1 MAQSN
6 FSGSWGSNLTLDA
19 SYTVKS
25 QNIANNTSVITFT
38 VKLIANGYASISDSG
53 TKPLT
58 INVNGGGAIPQVN
71 VSISPGQTKVLLG
84 NDYTIGHNS
93 DGTKTADL
101 SAKLDINIGGY
112 GSATVALKAYLP
124 KINRTS
130 TITVPTA
137 TLGSSVNIAIS
148 KADTN
153 YTSTL
158 RYEWYGST
166 GTIVDKTTSTS
177 YSWTP
182 PLSLASGI
190 PNSVGG
196 SGKIFIDTYS
206 GTTLLGTSSATLTA
220 NVPSSVVPT
229 LASVTL
235 SDTNSK
241 VSAILTSPNFLQVL
255 SNIAVNFTGASG
267 AYGSTIQAY
276 KAEIVG
282 KNQSTASNG
291 GTLGV
296 MNYNGSYTIR
306 STVTDSRGRTSAPVD
321 TTINVIEYFLPIF
334 YYEASRIGS
343 DSQTIQVKRNAKIA
357 PISVGGTQKNT
368 MTISFRTSLAGKNT
382 WTTSQ
387 TGGGSWTAINTLTD
401 SLDSLSGG
409 FSVSSS
415 YDIEGTI
422 SDRFSGDIK
431 FSATIGTKVVV
442 SSKDKDGRHGFGQ
455 IADKSLPAGSVQ
467 STGGFYFKG
476 KPVQHYQQ
484 VDDTGKITRLDSVDL
499 NTIIND
505 TKPITVYAT
514 ANVPISGHGYYY
526 LEVFQHASGNAYVM
540 QRVTTRAYAGG
551 LRTFERI
558 REAGAWGSWVELMTV
573 NSPQMINTGWV
584 STGVSGV
591 YYKQTGDI
599 VTVKISVTTTANQN
613 LDIGSVPSSIAPAN
627 GLMFRVPA
635 WSLDQ
640 SIGRNL
646 QVGTS
651 GGMTLLSTS
660 RGDEIR
666 TQVSWTI

>member
-19 SYTVKS
+19 SYVVKS

-38 VKLIANGYASISDSG
+38 VKLIANGYASITDSG

-71 VSISPGQTKVLLG
+71 VSISPGQTKVLLS

-220 NVPSSVVPT
+220 NVPSTVIPT
-229 LASVTL
+229 LSSVTL

-282 KNQSTASNG
+282 KNQSTNSNG
-291 GTLGV
+291 GTLGI

-321 TTINVIEYFLPIF
+321 TTINVIEYFLPVF

-357 PISVGGTQKNT
+357 SISVGGTQKNT
-368 MTISFRTSLAGKNT
+368 MTITFRTSLAGKNT

-401 SLDSLSGG
+401 SLDSLSGV

-431 FSATIGTKVVV
+431 FSDTIGTKVVV
-442 SSKDKDGRHGFGQ
+442 SSKDKDGRHGFGR
-455 IADKSLPAGSVQ
+455 IADKSLPAGSVDIAGVFAMSGKQ
-467 STGGFYFKG
+467 LLDIFY
-476 KPVQHYQQ
+476 PV
-484 VDDTGKITRLDSVDL
+484 G
-499 NTIIND
+499 TIYES
-505 TKPITVYAT
+505 TKPDNPAT
-514 ANVPISGHGYYY
+514 FMGGTWSRFGNGRVLVGVDETDPTFNVPLQIGGEKAHTLSIQEIPSHTHGFRGGGENNYVRVEPSSTYGY
-526 LEVFQHASGNAYVM
+526 SGN
-540 QRVTTRAYAGG
+540 
-551 LRTFERI
+551 
-558 REAGAWGSWVELMTV
+558 SD
-573 NSPQMINTGWV
+573 
-584 STGVSGV
+584 
-591 YYKQTGDI
+591 K
-599 VTVKISVTTTANQN
+599 TTTATGGGQAHN
-613 LDIGSVPSSIAPAN
+613 
-627 GLMFRVPA
+627 
-635 WSLDQ
+635 
-640 SIGRNL
+640 NL
-646 QVGTS
+646 QPYVTVY
-651 GGMTLLSTS
+651 
-660 RGDEIR
+660 RWQR
-666 TQVSWTI
+666 TA

>member
-19 SYTVKS
+19 SYVVKS

-38 VKLIANGYASISDSG
+38 VKLIANGYASITDSG

-71 VSISPGQTKVLLG
+71 VSISPGQTKVLLS

-177 YSWTP
+177 FSWTP

-220 NVPSSVVPT
+220 NVPSSVIPT
-229 LASVTL
+229 LSSVTL

-255 SNIAVNFTGASG
+255 SNIAVNFTGATG

-282 KNQSTASNG
+282 KNQSTNSNG
-291 GTLGV
+291 GTLGI

-321 TTINVIEYFLPIF
+321 TTINVIEYFLPVF

-368 MTISFRTSLAGKNT
+368 MTITFKTSLAGKNT

-401 SLDSLSGG
+401 SLDSLSGV

-431 FSATIGTKVVV
+431 FSDTIGTKVVV
-442 SSKDKDGRHGFGQ
+442 SSKDSDGRHGFGR
-455 IADKSLPAGSVQ
+455 IADKSLPAGSVDIAGVFAMSGKQ
-467 STGGFYFKG
+467 LIDVFYPIG
-476 KPVQHYQQ
+476 
-484 VDDTGKITRLDSVDL
+484 
-499 NTIIND
+499 TIYES
-505 TKPITVYAT
+505 TKPDNPSTFMGGTWSRFGNGRVLVGVDET
-514 ANVPISGHGYYY
+514 DPTFNVPLQIGGEKAHTLSIQEIPSHTHGFRGGGENNYVRVEPSSTYGY
-526 LEVFQHASGNAYVM
+526 SGN
-540 QRVTTRAYAGG
+540 
-551 LRTFERI
+551 
-558 REAGAWGSWVELMTV
+558 SD
-573 NSPQMINTGWV
+573 
-584 STGVSGV
+584 
-591 YYKQTGDI
+591 K
-599 VTVKISVTTTANQN
+599 TTTATGGGQAHN
-613 LDIGSVPSSIAPAN
+613 
-627 GLMFRVPA
+627 
-635 WSLDQ
+635 
-640 SIGRNL
+640 NL
-646 QVGTS
+646 QPYVTVY
-651 GGMTLLSTS
+651 
-660 RGDEIR
+660 RWQR
-666 TQVSWTI
+666 TA

>member
-38 VKLIANGYASISDSG
+38 VKLIANGYASITDSG

-71 VSISPGQTKVLLG
+71 VSISPGQTKVLLR

-137 TLGSSVNIAIS
+137 TLGSAVNIAIS

-196 SGKIFIDTYS
+196 SGKLYIDTYS

-220 NVPSSVVPT
+220 NVPSTITPT
-229 LASVTL
+229 LSSVTL

-282 KNQSTASNG
+282 KNQSTNSNG
-291 GTLGV
+291 GTLGI
-296 MNYNGSYTIR
+296 MNYNGTLTVR

-321 TTINVIEYFLPIF
+321 TTINVIEYFLPVF

-368 MTISFRTSLAGKNT
+368 MTITFRTSLAGKNT

-387 TGGGSWTAINTLTD
+387 TGGGSWTSINTLTD
-401 SLDSLSGG
+401 SLDSLSGV

-431 FSATIGTKVVV
+431 FSDTIGTKVVV
-442 SSKDKDGRHGFGQ
+442 SSKDKDGRHGFGR
-455 IADKSLPAGSVQ
+455 IADKSLPAGSVDIAGVFAMSGKQ
-467 STGGFYFKG
+467 LLDVFYPIGTIYESTKPDNPATFMGGTWSRFGNGKVLVGVDENDADFNTVNKTGGEKAHTLTIPEMPSHTHTDSTSVKKASAEMTGFGLTQTSGFQDRVIVSSSGTSTGSTGGG
-476 KPVQHYQQ
+476 QAH
-484 VDDTGKITRLDSVDL
+484 
-499 NTIIND
+499 N
-505 TKPITVYAT
+505 
-514 ANVPISGHGYYY
+514 
-526 LEVFQHASGNAYVM
+526 
-540 QRVTTRAYAGG
+540 
-551 LRTFERI
+551 
-558 REAGAWGSWVELMTV
+558 
-573 NSPQMINTGWV
+573 
-584 STGVSGV
+584 
-591 YYKQTGDI
+591 
-599 VTVKISVTTTANQN
+599 
-613 LDIGSVPSSIAPAN
+613 
-627 GLMFRVPA
+627 
-635 WSLDQ
+635 
-640 SIGRNL
+640 NL
-646 QVGTS
+646 QPYVTIY
-651 GGMTLLSTS
+651 
-660 RGDEIR
+660 RWQR
-666 TQVSWTI
+666 TA

>member
-19 SYTVKS
+19 SYVVKS
-25 QNIANNTSVITFT
+25 QDITKNQSVITFT
-38 VKLIANGYASISDSG
+38 VKLISNGYASISDSG

-71 VSISPGQTKVLLG
+71 ASISPNQSKVLLS
-84 NDYTIGHNS
+84 NDYIIGHDS
-93 DGTKTADL
+93 DGNKTAGL

-130 TITVPTA
+130 TITIPTA
-137 TLGSSVNIAIS
+137 TLGSAVNIAIS

-158 RYEWYGST
+158 RYDWYGST
-166 GTIVDKTTSTS
+166 GTIVDKTTSTT

-182 PLSLASGI
+182 PISLASGI
-190 PNSVGG
+190 PNSVSG
-196 SGKIFIDTYS
+196 SGKIYIDTYS

-220 NVPSSVVPT
+220 NVPGSVVPT
-229 LASVTL
+229 LSSVTL

-282 KNQSTASNG
+282 KNQSTNSNG
-291 GTLGV
+291 GTLGI

-321 TTINVIEYFLPIF
+321 TTINVIEYFLPVF

-368 MTISFRTSLAGKNT
+368 MTITFRTSLAGKNT

-401 SLDSLSGG
+401 SLDSLSGV

-431 FSATIGTKVVV
+431 FSDTIGTKVVV
-442 SSKDKDGRHGFGQ
+442 SSKDKDGRHGFGR
-455 IADKSLPAGSVQ
+455 IADKSLPAGSVDIAGVFAMAGKQ
-467 STGGFYFKG
+467 LLDVFYPIGTIYESVKPDNPSTFMGGTWSRFG
-476 KPVQHYQQ
+476 NGRVLVG
-484 VDDTGKITRLDSVDL
+484 VDETDPTF
-499 NTIIND
+499 
-505 TKPITVYAT
+505 
-514 ANVPISGHGYYY
+514 NVPLQIGGEKSHTLSIQEIPSHTHGFRGGGENNYVRVEPSSTYGY
-526 LEVFQHASGNAYVM
+526 SGN
-540 QRVTTRAYAGG
+540 
-551 LRTFERI
+551 
-558 REAGAWGSWVELMTV
+558 SD
-573 NSPQMINTGWV
+573 
-584 STGVSGV
+584 
-591 YYKQTGDI
+591 K
-599 VTVKISVTTTANQN
+599 TTTATGGGQAHN
-613 LDIGSVPSSIAPAN
+613 
-627 GLMFRVPA
+627 
-635 WSLDQ
+635 
-640 SIGRNL
+640 NL
-646 QVGTS
+646 QPYVTVY
-651 GGMTLLSTS
+651 
-660 RGDEIR
+660 RWQR
-666 TQVSWTI
+666 TA

>member
-6 FSGSWGSNLTLDA
+6 FSGAWGSNLTLETTY
-19 SYTVKS
+19 SIKS
-25 QNIANNTSVITFT
+25 QDIAKNQSVINVV
-38 VKLIANGYASISDSG
+38 VKLKANSYAMISGAG

-58 INVNGGGAIPQVN
+58 ININGGGAIEQVDVN
-71 VSISPGQTKVLLG
+71 ISAGQTKIIFTK
-84 NDYTIGHNS
+84 DYTIDHAS
-93 DGTKTADL
+93 DGSKSFDI
-101 SAKLDINIGGY
+101 SAKLDINISYY
-112 GSATVALKAYLP
+112 GSATVALKAYMP

-166 GTIVDKTTSTS
+166 GTIVDKTASTT

-220 NVPSSVVPT
+220 NVPSTVIPT
-229 LASVTL
+229 LSSVTL

-282 KNQSTASNG
+282 KNQSTNSNG
-291 GTLGV
+291 GTLGI
-296 MNYNGSYTIR
+296 MNYNGTLTVR
-306 STVTDSRGRTSAPVD
+306 STVTDSRGRTSAPLD
-321 TTINVIEYFLPIF
+321 TTITVIEYFLPIF

-401 SLDSLSGG
+401 SLDSLSGV

-431 FSATIGTKVVV
+431 FSDTIGTKVVV
-442 SSKDKDGRHGFGQ
+442 SSKDKDGRHGFGR
-455 IADKSLPAGSVQ
+455 IADKSLPAGSVDIAGVFAINGKQ
-467 STGGFYFKG
+467 LLDVFYPVGTIYESTKPDNPSTFMGGTWSRFGNGRVLVGVDENDADFNTVNKTGGEKSHVLTINEMPSHTHTDSTSV
-476 KPVQHYQQ
+476 KKASAEL
-484 VDDTGKITRLDSVDL
+484 TGFGLTQTSGFQDRVIVSSSGTSSGATGGNQAHNNLQPYV
-499 NTIIND
+499 
-505 TKPITVYAT
+505 TVYRWQRT
-514 ANVPISGHGYYY
+514 A
-526 LEVFQHASGNAYVM
+526 
-540 QRVTTRAYAGG
+540 
-551 LRTFERI
+551 
-558 REAGAWGSWVELMTV
+558 
-573 NSPQMINTGWV
+573 
-584 STGVSGV
+584 
-591 YYKQTGDI
+591 
-599 VTVKISVTTTANQN
+599 
-613 LDIGSVPSSIAPAN
+613 
-627 GLMFRVPA
+627 
-635 WSLDQ
+635 
-640 SIGRNL
+640 
-646 QVGTS
+646 
-651 GGMTLLSTS
+651 
-660 RGDEIR
+660 
-666 TQVSWTI
+666 

>member
-19 SYTVKS
+19 SYVVKS

-38 VKLIANGYASISDSG
+38 VKLIANGYASITDSG

-71 VSISPGQTKVLLG
+71 VSISPGQTKVLLS

-229 LASVTL
+229 LSSVTL

-282 KNQSTASNG
+282 KNQSTNSNG
-291 GTLGV
+291 GTLGI

-321 TTINVIEYFLPIF
+321 TTINVIEYFLPVF

-368 MTISFRTSLAGKNT
+368 MTITFRTSLAGKNT

-401 SLDSLSGG
+401 SLDSLSGV

-431 FSATIGTKVVV
+431 FSDTIGTKVVV
-442 SSKDKDGRHGFGQ
+442 SSKDKDGRHGFGR
-455 IADKSLPAGSVQ
+455 IADKSLPAGSVDIAGVFAMSGKQ
-467 STGGFYFKG
+467 LLDVFYPIG
-476 KPVQHYQQ
+476 
-484 VDDTGKITRLDSVDL
+484 
-499 NTIIND
+499 TIYES
-505 TKPITVYAT
+505 TKPDNPSTFMGGTWSRFGNGRVLVGVDET
-514 ANVPISGHGYYY
+514 DSTFNVPLQIGGEKSHTLSIQEIPSHTHGFRGGGENNYVRVEPSSTYGY
-526 LEVFQHASGNAYVM
+526 SGN
-540 QRVTTRAYAGG
+540 
-551 LRTFERI
+551 
-558 REAGAWGSWVELMTV
+558 SD
-573 NSPQMINTGWV
+573 
-584 STGVSGV
+584 
-591 YYKQTGDI
+591 K
-599 VTVKISVTTTANQN
+599 TTTATGGGQAHN
-613 LDIGSVPSSIAPAN
+613 
-627 GLMFRVPA
+627 
-635 WSLDQ
+635 
-640 SIGRNL
+640 NL
-646 QVGTS
+646 QPYVTIY
-651 GGMTLLSTS
+651 
-660 RGDEIR
+660 RWQR
-666 TQVSWTI
+666 TA

>member
-1 MAQSN
+1 MATSN

-38 VKLIANGYASISDSG
+38 VKLIANGYASITDSG

-71 VSISPGQTKVLLG
+71 VSISPGQTKVLLS

-220 NVPSSVVPT
+220 NVPSTVIPT
-229 LASVTL
+229 LSSVTL

-282 KNQSTASNG
+282 KNQSTNSNG
-291 GTLGV
+291 GTLGI

-321 TTINVIEYFLPIF
+321 TTINVIEYFLPVF

-357 PISVGGTQKNT
+357 PISVSGTQKNT
-368 MTISFRTSLAGKNT
+368 MTITFRTSLAGKNT

-401 SLDSLSGG
+401 SLDSLSGV

-431 FSATIGTKVVV
+431 FSDTIGTKVVV
-442 SSKDKDGRHGFGQ
+442 SSKDKDGRHGFGR
-455 IADKSLPAGSVQ
+455 IADKSLPAGSVDIAGVFAMSGKQ
-467 STGGFYFKG
+467 LLDVFYPIGTIYESTKPDNPATFMGGTWSRFGNGRVLVGVDENDADFNTVNKTGGEKKHTQTIAEMPSHTHGGDNGKQFHYYTASSGEVGGDGVNTGTTFKSG
-476 KPVQHYQQ
+476 AN
-484 VDDTGKITRLDSVDL
+484 TGATGGGQPFNIMQPYV
-499 NTIIND
+499 
-505 TKPITVYAT
+505 TVYRWQRT
-514 ANVPISGHGYYY
+514 A
-526 LEVFQHASGNAYVM
+526 
-540 QRVTTRAYAGG
+540 
-551 LRTFERI
+551 
-558 REAGAWGSWVELMTV
+558 
-573 NSPQMINTGWV
+573 
-584 STGVSGV
+584 
-591 YYKQTGDI
+591 
-599 VTVKISVTTTANQN
+599 
-613 LDIGSVPSSIAPAN
+613 
-627 GLMFRVPA
+627 
-635 WSLDQ
+635 
-640 SIGRNL
+640 
-646 QVGTS
+646 
-651 GGMTLLSTS
+651 
-660 RGDEIR
+660 
-666 TQVSWTI
+666 

>member
-38 VKLIANGYASISDSG
+38 VKLIANGYASITDSG

-71 VSISPGQTKVLLG
+71 VSISPGQTKVLLS
-84 NDYTIGHNS
+84 NDYTIGHNP

-177 YSWTP
+177 FSWTP

-229 LASVTL
+229 LSSVTL

-255 SNIAVNFTGASG
+255 SNIAVNFTGATG

-282 KNQSTASNG
+282 KNQSTNSNG
-291 GTLGV
+291 GTLGI
-296 MNYNGSYTIR
+296 MNYNGTYTVR
-306 STVTDSRGRTSAPVD
+306 ATVTDSRGRTSAPFD
-321 TTINVIEYFLPIF
+321 KTITVLEYFLPVF
-334 YYEASRIGS
+334 YFEATRIGS

-368 MTISFRTSLAGKNT
+368 MTITFRTSLAGKNT

-401 SLDSLSGG
+401 SLDSLSGV

-431 FSATIGTKVVV
+431 FSDTIGTKVVV
-442 SSKDKDGRHGFGQ
+442 SSKDKDGRHGFGR
-455 IADKSLPAGSVQ
+455 IADKSLPAGSVDIAGVFAMSGKQ
-467 STGGFYFKG
+467 LLDVFYPVGTIYESTKPDNPSTFMGGTWSRFGNGRVLVGVDENDADFNTVNKTGGEKAHTLTIPEMPSHTHEISVEQKVRAG
-476 KPVQHYQQ
+476 G
-484 VDDTGKITRLDSVDL
+484 TGYTLLDVGTATNLTSSSAGGNQAHNNLQPYV
-499 NTIIND
+499 
-505 TKPITVYAT
+505 TVYRWQRT
-514 ANVPISGHGYYY
+514 A
-526 LEVFQHASGNAYVM
+526 
-540 QRVTTRAYAGG
+540 
-551 LRTFERI
+551 
-558 REAGAWGSWVELMTV
+558 
-573 NSPQMINTGWV
+573 
-584 STGVSGV
+584 
-591 YYKQTGDI
+591 
-599 VTVKISVTTTANQN
+599 
-613 LDIGSVPSSIAPAN
+613 
-627 GLMFRVPA
+627 
-635 WSLDQ
+635 
-640 SIGRNL
+640 
-646 QVGTS
+646 
-651 GGMTLLSTS
+651 
-660 RGDEIR
+660 
-666 TQVSWTI
+666 

>member
-19 SYTVKS
+19 SYVVKS

-38 VKLIANGYASISDSG
+38 VKLIANGYASITDSG

-71 VSISPGQTKVLLG
+71 VSISPGQTKVLLS

-130 TITVPTA
+130 TVTIPTA

-220 NVPSSVVPT
+220 NVPSTIIPT
-229 LASVTL
+229 LSSVTL

-267 AYGSTIQAY
+267 AYGSTIKSY

-282 KNQSTASNG
+282 KNQSTTSNG
-291 GTLGV
+291 GTLGI
-296 MNYNGSYTIR
+296 MNYNGTYTVR
-306 STVTDSRGRTSAPVD
+306 ATVTDSRGRTSAPVD
-321 TTINVIEYFLPIF
+321 TTINVIEYFLPVF

-357 PISVGGTQKNT
+357 PIAVGGTQKNT
-368 MTISFRTSLAGKNT
+368 MTITFRSSLAGKNT

-401 SLDSLSGG
+401 SLDSLSGV

-431 FSATIGTKVVV
+431 FSDTIGTKVVV
-442 SSKDKDGRHGFGQ
+442 SSKDKDGRHGFGR
-455 IADKSLPAGSVQ
+455 IADKSLPAGSVDIAGVFAMSGKQ
-467 STGGFYFKG
+467 LLDVFYPVGTIYESTKPDNPSTFMGGTWSRFGNGRVLVGVDENDADFNTVNKTGGEKAHTLTIPEMPSHTHDISVEQKVRAG
-476 KPVQHYQQ
+476 G
-484 VDDTGKITRLDSVDL
+484 TGYTLLDVG
-499 NTIIND
+499 TA
-505 TKPITVYAT
+505 TKLTSSSAGGNQAHNNLQPYVTVYRWQRT
-514 ANVPISGHGYYY
+514 A
-526 LEVFQHASGNAYVM
+526 
-540 QRVTTRAYAGG
+540 
-551 LRTFERI
+551 
-558 REAGAWGSWVELMTV
+558 
-573 NSPQMINTGWV
+573 
-584 STGVSGV
+584 
-591 YYKQTGDI
+591 
-599 VTVKISVTTTANQN
+599 
-613 LDIGSVPSSIAPAN
+613 
-627 GLMFRVPA
+627 
-635 WSLDQ
+635 
-640 SIGRNL
+640 
-646 QVGTS
+646 
-651 GGMTLLSTS
+651 
-660 RGDEIR
+660 
-666 TQVSWTI
+666 

>member
-19 SYTVKS
+19 SYVVKS

-38 VKLIANGYASISDSG
+38 VKLIANGYASITDSG

-71 VSISPGQTKVLLG
+71 VSISPGQTKVLLS

-229 LASVTL
+229 LSSVTL

-282 KNQSTASNG
+282 KNQSTNSNG
-291 GTLGV
+291 GTLGI

-321 TTINVIEYFLPIF
+321 TTINVIEYFLPVF

-343 DSQTIQVKRNAKIA
+343 DSQTIQVKRNAKIS

-368 MTISFRTSLAGKNT
+368 MTITFRTSLAGKNT

-401 SLDSLSGG
+401 SLDSLSGV

-431 FSATIGTKVVV
+431 FSDTIGTKVVV
-442 SSKDKDGRHGFGQ
+442 SSKDKDGRHGFGR
-455 IADKSLPAGSVQ
+455 IADKSLPAGSVDIAGVFAMSGKQ
-467 STGGFYFKG
+467 LLDVFYPIG
-476 KPVQHYQQ
+476 
-484 VDDTGKITRLDSVDL
+484 
-499 NTIIND
+499 TIYES
-505 TKPITVYAT
+505 TKPDNPSTFMGGTWSRFGNGRVLVGVDET
-514 ANVPISGHGYYY
+514 DPTFNVPLQIGGEKAHTLSIQEIPSHTHGFRGGGENNYVRVEPSSTYGY
-526 LEVFQHASGNAYVM
+526 SGN
-540 QRVTTRAYAGG
+540 
-551 LRTFERI
+551 
-558 REAGAWGSWVELMTV
+558 SD
-573 NSPQMINTGWV
+573 
-584 STGVSGV
+584 
-591 YYKQTGDI
+591 K
-599 VTVKISVTTTANQN
+599 TTTATGGGQAHN
-613 LDIGSVPSSIAPAN
+613 
-627 GLMFRVPA
+627 
-635 WSLDQ
+635 
-640 SIGRNL
+640 NL
-646 QVGTS
+646 QPYVTVY
-651 GGMTLLSTS
+651 
-660 RGDEIR
+660 RWQR
-666 TQVSWTI
+666 TA

>member
-19 SYTVKS
+19 SYVVKS

-38 VKLIANGYASISDSG
+38 VKLIANGYASITDSG

-71 VSISPGQTKVLLG
+71 VSISPGQTKVLLS

-166 GTIVDKTTSTS
+166 GTIVDKTTSIS

-196 SGKIFIDTYS
+196 SGKVYIDTYS
-206 GTTLLGTSSATLTA
+206 GATLLGTSSATLTA

-229 LASVTL
+229 LSSVTL

-282 KNQSTASNG
+282 KNQSTNSNG
-291 GTLGV
+291 GTLGI

-321 TTINVIEYFLPIF
+321 TTINVIEYFLPVF

-357 PISVGGTQKNT
+357 PIMVGGTQKNM
-368 MTISFRTSLAGKNT
+368 MTITFRTSLAGKNT

-401 SLDSLSGG
+401 SLDSLSGV

-431 FSATIGTKVVV
+431 FSDTIGTKVVV
-442 SSKDKDGRHGFGQ
+442 SSKDKDGRHGFGR
-455 IADKSLPAGSVQ
+455 IADKSLPAGSVDIAGVFAMSGKQ
-467 STGGFYFKG
+467 LLDVFYPVGTIYESTKPDNPATFMGGTWSRFGNGRVLVGVDENDADFNTVNKTGGEKKHTQTIAEMPSHTHGGDNG
-476 KPVQHYQQ
+476 KQFHYYTASSGE
-484 VDDTGKITRLDSVDL
+484 TGGDGV
-499 NTIIND
+499 
-505 TKPITVYAT
+505 
-514 ANVPISGHGYYY
+514 
-526 LEVFQHASGNAYVM
+526 
-540 QRVTTRAYAGG
+540 
-551 LRTFERI
+551 
-558 REAGAWGSWVELMTV
+558 
-573 NSPQMINTGWV
+573 NTGATFK
-584 STGVSGV
+584 SGANTGA
-591 YYKQTGDI
+591 TGGGQPFNI
-599 VTVKISVTTTANQN
+599 MQPYVTIYRWQRTA
-613 LDIGSVPSSIAPAN
+613 
-627 GLMFRVPA
+627 
-635 WSLDQ
+635 
-640 SIGRNL
+640 
-646 QVGTS
+646 
-651 GGMTLLSTS
+651 
-660 RGDEIR
+660 
-666 TQVSWTI
+666 

>member
-6 FSGSWGSNLTLDA
+6 FSGSWGGNLTLETTY
-19 SYTVKS
+19 SVKS
-25 QNIANNTSVITFT
+25 QDIAKNQSVINVV
-38 VKLIANGYASISDSG
+38 VKLKANSYAMISGAG

-58 INVNGGGAIPQVN
+58 IYVNGGGAIPQVDVN
-71 VSISPGQTKVLLG
+71 ISQGQTKTLL
-84 NDYTIGHNS
+84 NNNYTISHDS
-93 DGTKTADL
+93 DGNKTFDI
-101 SAKLDINIGGY
+101 STKLDINVSNY
-112 GSATVALKAYLP
+112 GSATVALKAYMP

-130 TITVPTA
+130 TVTIPTA
-137 TLGSSVNIAIS
+137 TLGSAVNIAIS

-229 LASVTL
+229 LSSVTL

-267 AYGSTIQAY
+267 AYGSTIQSY

-282 KNQSTASNG
+282 KNQSTNING
-291 GTLGV
+291 GTLGI
-296 MNYNGSYTIR
+296 MNYNGTLTVR

-321 TTINVIEYFLPIF
+321 TTINVIEYFLPVF

-357 PISVGGTQKNT
+357 PIAVGGTQKNT
-368 MTISFRTSLAGKNT
+368 MTITFRSSLAGKNT

-401 SLDSLSGG
+401 SLDSLSGV

-442 SSKDKDGRHGFGQ
+442 SSKDKDGRHGFGR
-455 IADKSLPAGSVQ
+455 IADKSLPAGSVDIAGVFAMSGKQ
-467 STGGFYFKG
+467 LLDVFYPIG
-476 KPVQHYQQ
+476 
-484 VDDTGKITRLDSVDL
+484 
-499 NTIIND
+499 TIYES
-505 TKPITVYAT
+505 TKPDNPSTFMGGTWSRFGNGRVLVGVDET
-514 ANVPISGHGYYY
+514 DPTFNVPLQIGGEKAHTLSIQEIPSHTHGFRGGGENNYVRVEPSSTYGY
-526 LEVFQHASGNAYVM
+526 SGN
-540 QRVTTRAYAGG
+540 
-551 LRTFERI
+551 
-558 REAGAWGSWVELMTV
+558 SD
-573 NSPQMINTGWV
+573 
-584 STGVSGV
+584 
-591 YYKQTGDI
+591 K
-599 VTVKISVTTTANQN
+599 TTTATGGGQAHN
-613 LDIGSVPSSIAPAN
+613 
-627 GLMFRVPA
+627 
-635 WSLDQ
+635 
-640 SIGRNL
+640 NL
-646 QVGTS
+646 QPYVTVY
-651 GGMTLLSTS
+651 
-660 RGDEIR
+660 RWQR
-666 TQVSWTI
+666 TA

>member
-19 SYTVKS
+19 SYVVKS
-25 QNIANNTSVITFT
+25 QNTANNTSVITFT
-38 VKLIANGYASISDSG
+38 VKLIANGYASITDSG

-71 VSISPGQTKVLLG
+71 VSISPVQTKVLLS

-177 YSWTP
+177 FSWTP

-196 SGKIFIDTYS
+196 SGKLYIDTYS

-220 NVPSSVVPT
+220 NVPGSVVPT
-229 LASVTL
+229 LSSVTL

-282 KNQSTASNG
+282 KNQSTNSNG
-291 GTLGV
+291 GTLGI
-296 MNYNGSYTIR
+296 MNYFGSYTVR

-321 TTINVIEYFLPIF
+321 TTINVIEYFLPVF

-357 PISVGGTQKNT
+357 PIAVGGTQKNT
-368 MTISFRTSLAGKNT
+368 MTITFRSSLAGKNT

-401 SLDSLSGG
+401 SLDSLSGV

-431 FSATIGTKVVV
+431 FSDTIGTKVVV
-442 SSKDKDGRHGFGQ
+442 SSKDKDGRHGFGR
-455 IADKSLPAGSVQ
+455 IADKSLPAGSVDIAGVFAMSGKQ
-467 STGGFYFKG
+467 LLDVFYPIG
-476 KPVQHYQQ
+476 
-484 VDDTGKITRLDSVDL
+484 
-499 NTIIND
+499 TIYES
-505 TKPITVYAT
+505 TKPDNPAT
-514 ANVPISGHGYYY
+514 FMGGTWSRFGNGRVLVGVDETDPTFNVPLQIGGEKAHTLSIQEIPSHTHGFRGGGENNYVRVEPSSTYGY
-526 LEVFQHASGNAYVM
+526 SGN
-540 QRVTTRAYAGG
+540 
-551 LRTFERI
+551 
-558 REAGAWGSWVELMTV
+558 SD
-573 NSPQMINTGWV
+573 
-584 STGVSGV
+584 
-591 YYKQTGDI
+591 K
-599 VTVKISVTTTANQN
+599 TTTATGGGQAHN
-613 LDIGSVPSSIAPAN
+613 
-627 GLMFRVPA
+627 
-635 WSLDQ
+635 
-640 SIGRNL
+640 NL
-646 QVGTS
+646 QPFVTVY
-651 GGMTLLSTS
+651 
-660 RGDEIR
+660 RWQR
-666 TQVSWTI
+666 TA

>member
-38 VKLIANGYASISDSG
+38 VKLIANGYASITDSG

-71 VSISPGQTKVLLG
+71 VSISPGQTKVLLS

-177 YSWTP
+177 FSWTP

-229 LASVTL
+229 LSSVTL

-255 SNIAVNFTGASG
+255 SNIAVNFTGATG

-282 KNQSTASNG
+282 KNQSTNSNG
-291 GTLGV
+291 GTLGI

-357 PISVGGTQKNT
+357 PISVGGSQKNT
-368 MTISFRTSLAGKNT
+368 MTITFRTSLAGKNT

-401 SLDSLSGG
+401 SLDSLSGV

-431 FSATIGTKVVV
+431 FSDTIGTKVVV
-442 SSKDKDGRHGFGQ
+442 SSKDKDGRHGFGR
-455 IADKSLPAGSVQ
+455 IADKSLPAGSVDIAGVFAMSGKQ
-467 STGGFYFKG
+467 LLDVFYPIGTIYESTKPDNPSTFMGGAWSRFGNGRVLVGVDENDADFNTVNKTGGEKKHTQTIAEMPSHTHGGDNG
-476 KPVQHYQQ
+476 KQFHYYTASSGE
-484 VDDTGKITRLDSVDL
+484 TGGDGV
-499 NTIIND
+499 
-505 TKPITVYAT
+505 
-514 ANVPISGHGYYY
+514 
-526 LEVFQHASGNAYVM
+526 
-540 QRVTTRAYAGG
+540 
-551 LRTFERI
+551 
-558 REAGAWGSWVELMTV
+558 
-573 NSPQMINTGWV
+573 NTGTTFK
-584 STGVSGV
+584 SGANTGA
-591 YYKQTGDI
+591 TGGGQPFNI
-599 VTVKISVTTTANQN
+599 MQPYVTIYRWQRTA
-613 LDIGSVPSSIAPAN
+613 
-627 GLMFRVPA
+627 
-635 WSLDQ
+635 
-640 SIGRNL
+640 
-646 QVGTS
+646 
-651 GGMTLLSTS
+651 
-660 RGDEIR
+660 
-666 TQVSWTI
+666 

>member
-19 SYTVKS
+19 SYVVKS

-38 VKLIANGYASISDSG
+38 VKLIANGYASITDSG

-71 VSISPGQTKVLLG
+71 VSISPGQTKVLLS

-158 RYEWYGST
+158 WYEWYGST
-166 GTIVDKTTSTS
+166 GTIVDKTTSIS

-196 SGKIFIDTYS
+196 SGKVYIDTYS
-206 GTTLLGTSSATLTA
+206 GATLLGTSSATLTA

-229 LASVTL
+229 LSSVTL

-282 KNQSTASNG
+282 KNQSTNSNG
-291 GTLGV
+291 GTLGI

-321 TTINVIEYFLPIF
+321 TTINVIEYFLPVF

-357 PISVGGTQKNT
+357 PIMVGGTQKNM
-368 MTISFRTSLAGKNT
+368 MTITFRTSLAGKNT

-401 SLDSLSGG
+401 SLDSLSGV

-431 FSATIGTKVVV
+431 FSDTIGTKVVV
-442 SSKDKDGRHGFGQ
+442 SSKDKDGRHGFGR
-455 IADKSLPAGSVQ
+455 IADKSLPAGSVDIAGVFAMSGKQ
-467 STGGFYFKG
+467 LLDVFYPVGTIYESTKPDNPATFMGGTWSRFGNGRVLVGVDENDADFNTVNKTGGEKKHTQTIAEMPSHTHGGDNG
-476 KPVQHYQQ
+476 KQFHYYTASSGE
-484 VDDTGKITRLDSVDL
+484 TGGDGV
-499 NTIIND
+499 
-505 TKPITVYAT
+505 
-514 ANVPISGHGYYY
+514 
-526 LEVFQHASGNAYVM
+526 
-540 QRVTTRAYAGG
+540 
-551 LRTFERI
+551 
-558 REAGAWGSWVELMTV
+558 
-573 NSPQMINTGWV
+573 NTGATFK
-584 STGVSGV
+584 SGANTGA
-591 YYKQTGDI
+591 TGGGQPFNI
-599 VTVKISVTTTANQN
+599 MQPYVTIYRWQRTA
-613 LDIGSVPSSIAPAN
+613 
-627 GLMFRVPA
+627 
-635 WSLDQ
+635 
-640 SIGRNL
+640 
-646 QVGTS
+646 
-651 GGMTLLSTS
+651 
-660 RGDEIR
+660 
-666 TQVSWTI
+666 

>member
-6 FSGSWGSNLTLDA
+6 FSGFWGSNLTLDA
-19 SYTVKS
+19 SYVVKS

-38 VKLIANGYASISDSG
+38 VKLIANGYASITDSG

-71 VSISPGQTKVLLG
+71 VSISPGQTKVLLS

-137 TLGSSVNIAIS
+137 TLGSAVNIAIS

-220 NVPSSVVPT
+220 NVPGSVVPT
-229 LASVTL
+229 LSSVTL

-241 VSAILTSPNFLQVL
+241 VSTILTSPNFLQVL

-282 KNQSTASNG
+282 KNQSTNSNG
-291 GTLGV
+291 GTLGI
-296 MNYNGSYTIR
+296 MNYNGTLTVR

-321 TTINVIEYFLPIF
+321 TTINVIEYFLPVF

-357 PISVGGTQKNT
+357 PIAVGGTQKNT
-368 MTISFRTSLAGKNT
+368 MAITFRSSLAGKNT

-401 SLDSLSGG
+401 SLDSLSGV

-431 FSATIGTKVVV
+431 FSDTIGTKVVV
-442 SSKDKDGRHGFGQ
+442 SSKDKDGRHGFGR
-455 IADKSLPAGSVQ
+455 IADKSLPAGSVDIAGVFAMSGKQ
-467 STGGFYFKG
+467 LLDIFYPVGTIYESTKPDNPATFMGGTWSRFGNGRVLVGVDENDADFNTVNKTGGEKKHTQTIAEMPSHTHGGDNGKQFHYYTASSGETGGDGVNTGTTFKSG
-476 KPVQHYQQ
+476 AN
-484 VDDTGKITRLDSVDL
+484 TGATGGGQPFNILQPYV
-499 NTIIND
+499 
-505 TKPITVYAT
+505 TVYRWQRT
-514 ANVPISGHGYYY
+514 A
-526 LEVFQHASGNAYVM
+526 
-540 QRVTTRAYAGG
+540 
-551 LRTFERI
+551 
-558 REAGAWGSWVELMTV
+558 
-573 NSPQMINTGWV
+573 
-584 STGVSGV
+584 
-591 YYKQTGDI
+591 
-599 VTVKISVTTTANQN
+599 
-613 LDIGSVPSSIAPAN
+613 
-627 GLMFRVPA
+627 
-635 WSLDQ
+635 
-640 SIGRNL
+640 
-646 QVGTS
+646 
-651 GGMTLLSTS
+651 
-660 RGDEIR
+660 
-666 TQVSWTI
+666 

>member
-38 VKLIANGYASISDSG
+38 VKLIANGYASITDSG

-71 VSISPGQTKVLLG
+71 VSISPGQTKVLLN

-177 YSWTP
+177 FSWTP

-229 LASVTL
+229 LSSVTL

-255 SNIAVNFTGASG
+255 SNIAVNFTGATG

-282 KNQSTASNG
+282 KNQSTNSNG
-291 GTLGV
+291 GTLGI
-296 MNYNGSYTIR
+296 MNYNGTYTVR
-306 STVTDSRGRTSAPVD
+306 ATVTDSRGRTSAPLD

-368 MTISFRTSLAGKNT
+368 MTITFRTSLAGKNT

-401 SLDSLSGG
+401 SLDSLSGV

-431 FSATIGTKVVV
+431 FSDTIGTKVVV
-442 SSKDKDGRHGFGQ
+442 SSKDKDGRHGFGR
-455 IADKSLPAGSVQ
+455 IADKSLPAGSVDIAGVFAMSGKQ
-467 STGGFYFKG
+467 LLDVFYPIGTIYESTKPDNPATFMGGTWSRFGNGRVLVGVDETDPTFNVPLQIGGEKAHTLSIQEIPSHTHGFRGGGENNYVRVEPSSTYGYSGNSDKTTNATGGGQAHNNLQPY
-476 KPVQHYQQ
+476 V
-484 VDDTGKITRLDSVDL
+484 
-499 NTIIND
+499 
-505 TKPITVYAT
+505 TVYRWQRT
-514 ANVPISGHGYYY
+514 A
-526 LEVFQHASGNAYVM
+526 
-540 QRVTTRAYAGG
+540 
-551 LRTFERI
+551 
-558 REAGAWGSWVELMTV
+558 
-573 NSPQMINTGWV
+573 
-584 STGVSGV
+584 
-591 YYKQTGDI
+591 
-599 VTVKISVTTTANQN
+599 
-613 LDIGSVPSSIAPAN
+613 
-627 GLMFRVPA
+627 
-635 WSLDQ
+635 
-640 SIGRNL
+640 
-646 QVGTS
+646 
-651 GGMTLLSTS
+651 
-660 RGDEIR
+660 
-666 TQVSWTI
+666 

>member
-38 VKLIANGYASISDSG
+38 VKLIANGYASITDSG

-71 VSISPGQTKVLLG
+71 VSISPGQTKVLLS

-182 PLSLASGI
+182 PLGLASGI

-229 LASVTL
+229 LSSVTL

-241 VSAILTSPNFLQVL
+241 VSAILTSPSFLQVL

-282 KNQSTASNG
+282 KNQSTNSNG
-291 GTLGV
+291 GTLGI

-321 TTINVIEYFLPIF
+321 TTINVIEYFLPVF

-357 PISVGGTQKNT
+357 PIMVGGTQKNT
-368 MTISFRTSLAGKNT
+368 MTITFRTSLAGKNT

-401 SLDSLSGG
+401 SLDSLSGV

-431 FSATIGTKVVV
+431 FSDTIGTKVVV
-442 SSKDKDGRHGFGQ
+442 SSKDKDGRHGFGR
-455 IADKSLPAGSVQ
+455 IADKSLPAGSVDIAGVFAMSGKQ
-467 STGGFYFKG
+467 LLDVFYPIG
-476 KPVQHYQQ
+476 
-484 VDDTGKITRLDSVDL
+484 
-499 NTIIND
+499 TIYES
-505 TKPITVYAT
+505 TKPDNPSTFMGGTWSRFGNGRVLVGVDET
-514 ANVPISGHGYYY
+514 DPTFNVPLQIGGEKAHTLSIQEIPSHTHGFRGGGENNYVRVEPSSTYGY
-526 LEVFQHASGNAYVM
+526 SGN
-540 QRVTTRAYAGG
+540 
-551 LRTFERI
+551 
-558 REAGAWGSWVELMTV
+558 SD
-573 NSPQMINTGWV
+573 
-584 STGVSGV
+584 
-591 YYKQTGDI
+591 K
-599 VTVKISVTTTANQN
+599 TTTAT
-613 LDIGSVPSSIAPAN
+613 G
-627 GLMFRVPA
+627 G
-635 WSLDQ
+635 
-640 SIGRNL
+640 GRAHNNL
-646 QVGTS
+646 QPFVTVY
-651 GGMTLLSTS
+651 
-660 RGDEIR
+660 RWQR
-666 TQVSWTI
+666 TA

>member
-19 SYTVKS
+19 SYVVKS

-38 VKLIANGYASISDSG
+38 VKLIANGYASITDSG

-71 VSISPGQTKVLLG
+71 VSISPGQTKVLLS

-177 YSWTP
+177 FSWTP

-220 NVPSSVVPT
+220 NVPSSVIPT
-229 LASVTL
+229 LSSVTL

-255 SNIAVNFTGASG
+255 SNIAVNFTGATG

-282 KNQSTASNG
+282 KNQSTNSNG
-291 GTLGV
+291 GTLGI
-296 MNYNGSYTIR
+296 MNYNGTYTVR
-306 STVTDSRGRTSAPVD
+306 ATVTDSRGRTSAPFD
-321 TTINVIEYFLPIF
+321 KTITVLEYFLPVF
-334 YYEASRIGS
+334 YFEATRIGS

-368 MTISFRTSLAGKNT
+368 MTITFRTSLAGKNT

-401 SLDSLSGG
+401 SLDSLSGV

-415 YDIEGTI
+415 YNIEGTI

-431 FSATIGTKVVV
+431 FSDTIGTKVVV
-442 SSKDKDGRHGFGQ
+442 SSKDKDGRHGFGR
-455 IADKSLPAGSVQ
+455 IADKSLPAGSVDIAGVFAMAGKQ
-467 STGGFYFKG
+467 LLDIFYPVGTIYESTKPDNPATFMGGTWSRFGNGRVLVGVDENDADFNTVNKTGGEKKHTQTIAEMPSHTHGGDNG
-476 KPVQHYQQ
+476 KQFHYYTASSGE
-484 VDDTGKITRLDSVDL
+484 TGGDGV
-499 NTIIND
+499 
-505 TKPITVYAT
+505 
-514 ANVPISGHGYYY
+514 
-526 LEVFQHASGNAYVM
+526 
-540 QRVTTRAYAGG
+540 
-551 LRTFERI
+551 
-558 REAGAWGSWVELMTV
+558 
-573 NSPQMINTGWV
+573 NTGTTFK
-584 STGVSGV
+584 SGANTGATGGGQPFNILQPYVAV
-591 YYKQTGDI
+591 YRWQR
-599 VTVKISVTTTANQN
+599 TA
-613 LDIGSVPSSIAPAN
+613 
-627 GLMFRVPA
+627 
-635 WSLDQ
+635 
-640 SIGRNL
+640 
-646 QVGTS
+646 
-651 GGMTLLSTS
+651 
-660 RGDEIR
+660 
-666 TQVSWTI
+666 

>member
-19 SYTVKS
+19 SYVVKS

-38 VKLIANGYASISDSG
+38 VKLIANGYASITDSG

-71 VSISPGQTKVLLG
+71 VSISPGQTKVLLS

-137 TLGSSVNIAIS
+137 TLGSAVNIAIS
-148 KADTN
+148 KGDTN

-177 YSWTP
+177 HSWTP

-196 SGKIFIDTYS
+196 SGKLYIDTYS

-220 NVPSSVVPT
+220 NVPGSVVPT
-229 LASVTL
+229 LSSVTL

-282 KNQSTASNG
+282 KNQSTNSNG
-291 GTLGV
+291 GTLGI
-296 MNYNGSYTIR
+296 MNYFGSYTVR

-321 TTINVIEYFLPIF
+321 TTINVIEYFLPVF

-368 MTISFRTSLAGKNT
+368 MTITFRTSLAGKNT

-401 SLDSLSGG
+401 SLDSLSGV

-431 FSATIGTKVVV
+431 FSDTIGTKVVV
-442 SSKDKDGRHGFGQ
+442 SSKDKDGRHGFGR
-455 IADKSLPAGSVQ
+455 IADKSLPAGSVDIAGVFAMSGKQ
-467 STGGFYFKG
+467 LLDVFYPIG
-476 KPVQHYQQ
+476 
-484 VDDTGKITRLDSVDL
+484 
-499 NTIIND
+499 TIYES
-505 TKPITVYAT
+505 TKPDNPSTFMGGTWSRFGNGRVLVGVDET
-514 ANVPISGHGYYY
+514 DPTFNVPLQIGGEKSHTLSIQEIPSHTHGFRGGGENNYVRVEPSSTYGY
-526 LEVFQHASGNAYVM
+526 SGN
-540 QRVTTRAYAGG
+540 
-551 LRTFERI
+551 
-558 REAGAWGSWVELMTV
+558 SD
-573 NSPQMINTGWV
+573 
-584 STGVSGV
+584 
-591 YYKQTGDI
+591 K
-599 VTVKISVTTTANQN
+599 TTTATGGGQAHN
-613 LDIGSVPSSIAPAN
+613 
-627 GLMFRVPA
+627 
-635 WSLDQ
+635 
-640 SIGRNL
+640 NL
-646 QVGTS
+646 QPYVTVY
-651 GGMTLLSTS
+651 
-660 RGDEIR
+660 RWQR
-666 TQVSWTI
+666 TA

>member
-19 SYTVKS
+19 SYVVKS

-38 VKLIANGYASISDSG
+38 VKLIANGYASITDSG

-71 VSISPGQTKVLLG
+71 VSISPGQTKVLLS

-137 TLGSSVNIAIS
+137 TLGSVVNIAIS

-229 LASVTL
+229 LSSVTL

-282 KNQSTASNG
+282 KNQSTNING

-321 TTINVIEYFLPIF
+321 KTINVIEYFLPVF

-368 MTISFRTSLAGKNT
+368 MTITFRTSLAGKNT

-401 SLDSLSGG
+401 SLDSLSGV

-431 FSATIGTKVVV
+431 FSDTIGTKVVV
-442 SSKDKDGRHGFGQ
+442 SSKDKDGRHGFGR
-455 IADKSLPAGSVQ
+455 IADKSLPAGSVDIAGVFAMSGKQ
-467 STGGFYFKG
+467 LLDIFYPIG
-476 KPVQHYQQ
+476 
-484 VDDTGKITRLDSVDL
+484 
-499 NTIIND
+499 TIYES
-505 TKPITVYAT
+505 TKPDNPSTFMGGTWYRFGNGRVLVGVDET
-514 ANVPISGHGYYY
+514 DPTFNVPLQIGGEKAHTLSIQEIPSHTHGFRGGGENNYVRVEPSSTYGY
-526 LEVFQHASGNAYVM
+526 SGN
-540 QRVTTRAYAGG
+540 
-551 LRTFERI
+551 
-558 REAGAWGSWVELMTV
+558 SD
-573 NSPQMINTGWV
+573 
-584 STGVSGV
+584 
-591 YYKQTGDI
+591 K
-599 VTVKISVTTTANQN
+599 TTTATGGGQAHN
-613 LDIGSVPSSIAPAN
+613 
-627 GLMFRVPA
+627 
-635 WSLDQ
+635 
-640 SIGRNL
+640 NL
-646 QVGTS
+646 QPYVTVY
-651 GGMTLLSTS
+651 
-660 RGDEIR
+660 RWQR
-666 TQVSWTI
+666 TA

>member
-19 SYTVKS
+19 SYVVKS

-38 VKLIANGYASISDSG
+38 VKLIANGYASITDSG

-71 VSISPGQTKVLLG
+71 VSISPGQTKVLLS

-229 LASVTL
+229 LSSVTL

-255 SNIAVNFTGASG
+255 SNIAVNFTGATG

-282 KNQSTASNG
+282 KNQSTNSNG
-291 GTLGV
+291 GTLGI
-296 MNYNGSYTIR
+296 MNYNGTYTVR
-306 STVTDSRGRTSAPVD
+306 ATVTDSRGRTSAPFD
-321 TTINVIEYFLPIF
+321 KTITVLEYFLPVF
-334 YYEASRIGS
+334 YFEATRIGS

-368 MTISFRTSLAGKNT
+368 MTITFRTSLAGKNT

-401 SLDSLSGG
+401 SLDSLSGV

-431 FSATIGTKVVV
+431 FSDTIGTKVVV
-442 SSKDKDGRHGFGQ
+442 SSKDKDGRHGFGR
-455 IADKSLPAGSVQ
+455 IADKSLPAGSVDIAGVFAMAGKQ
-467 STGGFYFKG
+467 LLDVFYPVGTIYESVKPDSPSTFMGGAWSRFG
-476 KPVQHYQQ
+476 NGRVLVG
-484 VDDTGKITRLDSVDL
+484 VDETDPTF
-499 NTIIND
+499 
-505 TKPITVYAT
+505 
-514 ANVPISGHGYYY
+514 NVPLQIGGEKAHTLSIQEIPSHTHGFRGGGENNYVRVEPSRTYGY
-526 LEVFQHASGNAYVM
+526 SGN
-540 QRVTTRAYAGG
+540 
-551 LRTFERI
+551 
-558 REAGAWGSWVELMTV
+558 SD
-573 NSPQMINTGWV
+573 
-584 STGVSGV
+584 
-591 YYKQTGDI
+591 K
-599 VTVKISVTTTANQN
+599 TTTATGGGQAHN
-613 LDIGSVPSSIAPAN
+613 
-627 GLMFRVPA
+627 
-635 WSLDQ
+635 
-640 SIGRNL
+640 NL
-646 QVGTS
+646 QPYVTVY
-651 GGMTLLSTS
+651 
-660 RGDEIR
+660 RWQR
-666 TQVSWTI
+666 TA

>member
-1 MAQSN
+1 MVQSN

-38 VKLIANGYASISDSG
+38 VKLIANGYASITDSG

-71 VSISPGQTKVLLG
+71 VSISPGQTKVLLS
-84 NDYTIGHNS
+84 NDYTIGHNP

-137 TLGSSVNIAIS
+137 TLGSAVNIAIS

-229 LASVTL
+229 LSSVTL

-282 KNQSTASNG
+282 KNQSTNSNG
-291 GTLGV
+291 GTLGI

-321 TTINVIEYFLPIF
+321 TTINVIEYFLPVF

-357 PISVGGTQKNT
+357 PIMVGGTQKNT
-368 MTISFRTSLAGKNT
+368 MTITFRTSLAGKNT

-401 SLDSLSGG
+401 SLDSLSGV

-431 FSATIGTKVVV
+431 FSDTIGTKVVV
-442 SSKDKDGRHGFGQ
+442 SSKDKDGRHGFGR
-455 IADKSLPAGSVQ
+455 IADKSLPAGSVDIAGVFAMSGKQ
-467 STGGFYFKG
+467 LLDVFY
-476 KPVQHYQQ
+476 PV
-484 VDDTGKITRLDSVDL
+484 G
-499 NTIIND
+499 TIYES
-505 TKPITVYAT
+505 TKPDNPAT
-514 ANVPISGHGYYY
+514 FMGGTWSRFGNGRVLVGVDETDPTFNVPLQIGGEKSHTLSIQEIPSHTHGFRGGGENNYVRVEPSSTYGY
-526 LEVFQHASGNAYVM
+526 SGN
-540 QRVTTRAYAGG
+540 
-551 LRTFERI
+551 
-558 REAGAWGSWVELMTV
+558 SD
-573 NSPQMINTGWV
+573 
-584 STGVSGV
+584 
-591 YYKQTGDI
+591 K
-599 VTVKISVTTTANQN
+599 TTTATGGGQAHN
-613 LDIGSVPSSIAPAN
+613 
-627 GLMFRVPA
+627 
-635 WSLDQ
+635 
-640 SIGRNL
+640 NL
-646 QVGTS
+646 QPFVTVY
-651 GGMTLLSTS
+651 
-660 RGDEIR
+660 RWQR
-666 TQVSWTI
+666 TA

>member
-19 SYTVKS
+19 SYVVKS

-38 VKLIANGYASISDSG
+38 VKLIANGYASITDSG

-71 VSISPGQTKVLLG
+71 VSISPGQTKVLLS

-229 LASVTL
+229 LSSVTL

-282 KNQSTASNG
+282 KNQSTNSNG
-291 GTLGV
+291 GTLGI

-321 TTINVIEYFLPIF
+321 TTINVIEYFLPVF

-343 DSQTIQVKRNAKIA
+343 DSQTIQVKRTAKIA

-368 MTISFRTSLAGKNT
+368 MTITFRTSLAGKNT

-401 SLDSLSGG
+401 SLDSLSGV

-442 SSKDKDGRHGFGQ
+442 SSKDKDGRHGFGR
-455 IADKSLPAGSVQ
+455 IADKSLPAGSVDIAGVFAMAGKQ
-467 STGGFYFKG
+467 LLDVFYPIG
-476 KPVQHYQQ
+476 
-484 VDDTGKITRLDSVDL
+484 
-499 NTIIND
+499 TIYES
-505 TKPITVYAT
+505 TKPDNPSTFMGGTWSRFGNGRVLVGVDETDSTFNVVNAIGGEKAHTLTIPEMPSHTHDISVEQKVRAGGTGYTLLDVGTATKLTSSSAGGNQAHNNLQPYVTVYRWQRT
-514 ANVPISGHGYYY
+514 A
-526 LEVFQHASGNAYVM
+526 
-540 QRVTTRAYAGG
+540 
-551 LRTFERI
+551 
-558 REAGAWGSWVELMTV
+558 
-573 NSPQMINTGWV
+573 
-584 STGVSGV
+584 
-591 YYKQTGDI
+591 
-599 VTVKISVTTTANQN
+599 
-613 LDIGSVPSSIAPAN
+613 
-627 GLMFRVPA
+627 
-635 WSLDQ
+635 
-640 SIGRNL
+640 
-646 QVGTS
+646 
-651 GGMTLLSTS
+651 
-660 RGDEIR
+660 
-666 TQVSWTI
+666 

>member
-19 SYTVKS
+19 SYVVKS

-38 VKLIANGYASISDSG
+38 VKLIANGYASITDSG

-71 VSISPGQTKVLLG
+71 VSISPGQTKVLLS

-101 SAKLDINIGGY
+101 SAKIDINIGGY

-220 NVPSSVVPT
+220 NVPSTVIPT
-229 LASVTL
+229 LSSVTL

-282 KNQSTASNG
+282 KNQSTNSNG
-291 GTLGV
+291 GTLGI

-321 TTINVIEYFLPIF
+321 TTINVIEYFLPVF

-357 PISVGGTQKNT
+357 PIAVGGTQKNT
-368 MTISFRTSLAGKNT
+368 MTITFRTSLAGKNT

-401 SLDSLSGG
+401 SLDSLSGV

-431 FSATIGTKVVV
+431 FSDTIGTKVVV
-442 SSKDKDGRHGFGQ
+442 SSKDKDGRHGFGR
-455 IADKSLPAGSVQ
+455 IADKSLPAGSVDIAGVFAMSGKQ
-467 STGGFYFKG
+467 LLDIFY
-476 KPVQHYQQ
+476 PV
-484 VDDTGKITRLDSVDL
+484 G
-499 NTIIND
+499 TIYES
-505 TKPITVYAT
+505 TKPDNPAT
-514 ANVPISGHGYYY
+514 FMGGTWSRFGNGRVLVGVDETDPTFNVPLQIGGEKAHTLSIQEIPSHTHGFRGGGENNYVRVEPSSTYGY
-526 LEVFQHASGNAYVM
+526 SGN
-540 QRVTTRAYAGG
+540 
-551 LRTFERI
+551 
-558 REAGAWGSWVELMTV
+558 SD
-573 NSPQMINTGWV
+573 
-584 STGVSGV
+584 
-591 YYKQTGDI
+591 K
-599 VTVKISVTTTANQN
+599 TTTATGGGQAHN
-613 LDIGSVPSSIAPAN
+613 
-627 GLMFRVPA
+627 
-635 WSLDQ
+635 
-640 SIGRNL
+640 NL
-646 QVGTS
+646 QPFVTVY
-651 GGMTLLSTS
+651 
-660 RGDEIR
+660 RWQR
-666 TQVSWTI
+666 TA

>member
-19 SYTVKS
+19 SYVVKS

-38 VKLIANGYASISDSG
+38 VKLIANGYASITDSG

-71 VSISPGQTKVLLG
+71 VSISPGQTKVLLS

-137 TLGSSVNIAIS
+137 TLGSAVNIAIS

-182 PLSLASGI
+182 PLSLASRI

-229 LASVTL
+229 LSSVTL

-267 AYGSTIQAY
+267 AYGSTIKSY

-282 KNQSTASNG
+282 KNQSTTSNG
-291 GTLGV
+291 GTLGA
-296 MNYNGSYTIR
+296 MNYNGSYTVR
-306 STVTDSRGRTSAPVD
+306 ATVTDSRGRTSTAKD
-321 TTINVIEYFLPIF
+321 TTITVIEYFLPVF
-334 YYEASRIGS
+334 YFEATRIGS
-343 DSQTIQVKRNAKIA
+343 DSQTIQVKRNAKVA

-368 MTISFRTSLAGKNT
+368 MTIAFRTSLAGKNT

-387 TGGGSWTAINTLTD
+387 TGGGSWSAISTLPTDSADTLT
-401 SLDSLSGG
+401 GV

-422 SDRFSGDIK
+422 SDKFSGDIK
-431 FSATIGTKVVV
+431 FSDTIGTKVVV
-442 SSKDKDGRHGFGQ
+442 SSKDKDGRHGFGR
-455 IADKSLPAGSVQ
+455 IADKSLPPGSVDIAGVFAMAGKQ
-467 STGGFYFKG
+467 LLDVFY
-476 KPVQHYQQ
+476 PV
-484 VDDTGKITRLDSVDL
+484 G
-499 NTIIND
+499 TIYES
-505 TKPITVYAT
+505 TKPDNPATFMGGTWSRFGNGRVLVGVDETDSTFNVVNAIGGEKTHVLTEPEMPSHTHDISVEQKVRAGGTGYTLLDVGTATNLTSSSAGGNQAHNNLQPYVTVYRWQRT
-514 ANVPISGHGYYY
+514 A
-526 LEVFQHASGNAYVM
+526 
-540 QRVTTRAYAGG
+540 
-551 LRTFERI
+551 
-558 REAGAWGSWVELMTV
+558 
-573 NSPQMINTGWV
+573 
-584 STGVSGV
+584 
-591 YYKQTGDI
+591 
-599 VTVKISVTTTANQN
+599 
-613 LDIGSVPSSIAPAN
+613 
-627 GLMFRVPA
+627 
-635 WSLDQ
+635 
-640 SIGRNL
+640 
-646 QVGTS
+646 
-651 GGMTLLSTS
+651 
-660 RGDEIR
+660 
-666 TQVSWTI
+666 